1 MNILNKLEE
10 LGKNYKIFSSEKD
23 FVDEIKFWVVDVV
36 RGSFVEQNLSLV
48 ESFIDRYENSKNSNR
63 DLTNSVR
70 EIVKEGYTLITK

>member
-1 MNILNKLEE
+1 M
-10 LGKNYKIFSSEKD
+10 
-23 FVDEIKFWVVDVV
+23 DEVKFWMVDVV